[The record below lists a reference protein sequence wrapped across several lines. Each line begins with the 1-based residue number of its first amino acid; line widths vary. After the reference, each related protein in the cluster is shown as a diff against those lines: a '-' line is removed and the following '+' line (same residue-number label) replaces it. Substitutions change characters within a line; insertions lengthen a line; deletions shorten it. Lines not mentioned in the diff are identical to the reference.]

1 MDMPLKKIED
11 FVLKLSWEEL
21 PEKTRQIARLC
32 VLDAT
37 GCAVAGSRSEHLAT
51 HIATIQNQG
60 QEGGSPVWGTGFN
73 LNLGWSIFFNAHT
86 AAYFDLDDGHRRAQ
100 GHPGA
105 TIIPVALATAHQL
118 KLSGKAFLE
127 AVVVGYE
134 VAIRSALAIRSLGG
148 PRKGSGGWA
157 TVGAAAATA
166 RLMGCSQEQVLH
178 AIGLAEYYAP
188 QAPQDRSVA
197 FPSEMK
203 EGIAWGAYSG
213 FNSALLASGGLSGMR
228 PHLADA
234 AFIDDLG
241 EVYEIEK
248 SYFKKYASCRWAHP
262 ALDGLKLMLEEKQIA
277 PGSIS
282 EIRVFSFEKAVLMQ
296 RCAPST
302 VMEAL
307 YSIPFA
313 LGCFLIHGQ
322 LGPQQLSSEN
332 MQNKKV
338 QALAR
343 RVKMIA
349 EPELTARFPEHC
361 LQRVEVDFNNG
372 ESYRG
377 PLLSAKG
384 DPDNP
389 YQEGDLTDKF
399 NGLTEGILGQ
409 QAERIPALI
418 KELERHLVAE
428 FVTLLL
434 PR

>member
-1 MDMPLKKIED
+1 MDIPSKRLED
-11 FVLKLSWEEL
+11 FVLKLSWEKLSE
-21 PEKTRQIARLC
+21 ETRQITRLC
-32 VLDAT
+32 VLDVI
-37 GCAVAGSRSEHLAT
+37 GCAVAGSRSEQLAT
-51 HIATIQNQG
+51 HIATILNQA
-60 QEGGSPVWGTGFN
+60 QKGGSPVWGTGFN
-73 LNLGWSIFFNAHT
+73 LTLGWSIFFNAHT

-105 TIIPVALATAHQL
+105 TIIPAALATAHQL

-134 VAIRSALAIRSLGG
+134 VAIRSALAIRCLGG

-166 RLMGCSQEQVLH
+166 RLMGCSQAQVLH

-213 FNSALLASGGLSGMR
+213 FNAALLASGGFMGMR

-234 AFIDDLG
+234 TFIDDLG
-241 EVYEIEK
+241 EVYEIEN
-248 SYFKKYASCRWAHP
+248 SYFKKYASCRWSHP
-262 ALDGLKLMLEEKQIA
+262 ALDGLKQMLEKKQIA
-277 PGSIS
+277 PESIN
-282 EIRVFSFEKAVLMQ
+282 EIRVYSFEKAVLMQ

-307 YSIPFA
+307 YSIPYA

-322 LGPQQLSSEN
+322 LGPKQLRSEN
-332 MQNKKV
+332 LQNMKILD
-338 QALAR
+338 LAR

-361 LQRVEVDFNNG
+361 LQRVEVDFTNG

-389 YQEGDLTDKF
+389 YQEGDLIDKF
-399 NGLTEGILGQ
+399 KGLTEGILGQ
-409 QAERIPALI
+409 QAEQIPALI
-418 KELERHLVAE
+418 KELERHSVTE